1 MADRPRPDVT
11 GYSGTPQARKLG
23 IGEGCRLAL
32 AKAPQDWRL
41 QDPPPTERSTG
52 TSVADVLIA
61 FAARRADLTALPA
74 WGERVFPAG
83 AVWVA
88 WPRKAAGHVSDVTEN
103 DIRVAA
109 LEIGMVDTKVA
120 AIDEHWSG
128 LKIVWRKENRRRS
141 P

>member
-1 MADRPRPDVT
+1 MT

-23 IGEGCRLAL
+23 IAEVCRLAL
-32 AKAPQDWRL
+32 VKAPRGWQL

-52 TSVADVLIA
+52 ITSADVLIA
-61 FAARRADLTALPA
+61 FATRPADLTALPTWA
-74 WGERVFPAG
+74 KRVFPVG

-103 DIRVAA
+103 AIRAAA

-120 AIDEHWSG
+120 AIDEDWSG
-128 LKIVWRKENRRRS
+128 LKIVWRKENRRLL
-141 P
+141 PE